1 MQRRVL
7 GASCCAWFCYRQ
19 QYDPGRFFLVV
30 VLHDV
35 LSCCNPNQRLCGAHR
50 LTCSLTLFVS
60 QAVIATG
67 GCDGVVKV
75 WNLPENGDA
84 FIDTDFEMVYKVCNP
99 NSKLPESDFT
109 YYGLMQSAQIQMS
122 CNT

>member
-35 LSCCNPNQRLCGAHR
+35 LSCCKPNPRLCGAHR
-50 LTCSLTLFVS
+50 LTCSLALFVS

-99 NSKLPESDFT
+99 NSKTTRNRFHLLWPNVKWE
-109 YYGLMQSAQIQMS
+109 IQMS